1 MAKGVR
7 ASWLLLSLLPPP
19 SALGRDRG
27 LTPVDGAQVCAC
39 SDPGPP
45 DSSVF
50 FTHLLATFL
59 NRRLCAARVLC
70 TLRLAEKRFHE
81 GQKAG
86 HAALLVCTPTA
97 NTPHMPHGHPLAS
110 GGEDLPHHT

>member
-7 ASWLLLSLLPPP
+7 ACWLLLSLLPPP

-50 FTHLLATFL
+50 FTHLLATF
-59 NRRLCAARVLC
+59 
-70 TLRLAEKRFHE
+70 
-81 GQKAG
+81 
-86 HAALLVCTPTA
+86 
-97 NTPHMPHGHPLAS
+97 
-110 GGEDLPHHT
+110 